1 MCRNRK
7 WVSELDN
14 LKNQQIL
21 SKLRI
26 TKFSIDRLLK
36 SLYKKEVEKIA
47 QTRGKKFPNRFLS
60 LSKQRN
66 G

>member
-26 TKFSIDRLLK
+26 TFSIDRLLK

-47 QTRGKKFPNRFLS
+47 QTRGKKFPDRFLS
-60 LSKQRN
+60 LGKQRN